1 MTGNKAEL
9 IQSYYS
15 IVISANK
22 ELPKKEAF
30 KDLLNRL
37 YSGNKEIEKII
48 DKISLG
54 AETSIL
60 AIPRKDKLHRGA
72 PIRFIIK

>member
-1 MTGNKAEL
+1 MNEHIKA
-9 IQSYYS
+9 YHS
-15 IVISANK
+15 IVKLANR

-37 YSGNKEIEKII
+37 YHDDKEIEKII

-54 AETSIL
+54 AETSVL
-60 AIPRKDKLHRGA
+60 AIPRKDKLHRGGQ
-72 PIRFIIK
+72 ILSIIK